1 MAFPPIMFGYA
12 SGHHCLICWYS
23 GILLAVSMFAHTIG
37 HIFVRVS

>member
-1 MAFPPIMFGYA
+1 MFGYA

-23 GILLAVSMFAHTIG
+23 GMVPTLSMFAHTIG